1 MKHIIAQEGYWLTQA
16 NDTEDRIF
24 FQEAYLGVND
34 SEDNYSQWS
43 DDAKK
48 EWEEIHNIGEVE

>member
-1 MKHIIAQEGYWLTQA
+1 MKHIIATEGYWLTQA

-34 SEDNYSQWS
+34 SEDNYSEWS
-43 DDAKK
+43 DDAKN
-48 EWEEIHNIGEVE
+48 EWEEIHNNLEG